1 MPSKNAAFIK
11 CVKEKKEVVY
21 SYQLLMHKRVTDKTQ
36 KSHTHNPSLTLY
48 LASKKILKQFL
59 FYDED

>member
-1 MPSKNAAFIK
+1 
-11 CVKEKKEVVY
+11 
-21 SYQLLMHKRVTDKTQ
+21 MHKRVTDKTQ